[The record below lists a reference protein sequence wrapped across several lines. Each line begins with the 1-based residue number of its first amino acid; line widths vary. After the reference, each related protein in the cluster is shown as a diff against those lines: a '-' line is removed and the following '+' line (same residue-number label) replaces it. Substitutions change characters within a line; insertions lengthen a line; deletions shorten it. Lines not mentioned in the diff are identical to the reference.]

1 MGTVTIQD
9 VARLA
14 NVSSATVSHV
24 FNKTRFVSPEKIER
38 VLNAAKELNYTPNA
52 YAKSFRTGKK
62 NLIGFIVPDISNRF
76 FATII
81 EAVETTLSQYN
92 YKLIVANTKETGSR
106 ELEHLS
112 YFCSGVVDGLLIA
125 STLKNYSDIS
135 KYLTPNLPVLFVDRK
150 FDNMPW
156 CSATITNSDATY
168 RATRELIQNGHRK
181 IGFVAG
187 IPHLSTT
194 KGRIKGYLNAMVDAG
209 IEFKESWIAYGNS
222 MKTSAEGCVE
232 KLLHEECTAII
243 ISNGVMSLDV
253 ANYLHRIK
261 KPIPAV
267 YFDDDYKLDMA
278 PCFATISQPSFE
290 LGRNAAEQIMSL
302 IENPNQKIN
311 HIILTGTYNLTK
323 KEQ

>member
-1 MGTVTIQD
+1 MGTVTIRD

-24 FNKTRFVSPEKIER
+24 FNKTRFVSPEKTEQ
-38 VLNAAKELNYTPNA
+38 VLKAAKELNYTPNA

-92 YKLIVANTKETGSR
+92 YKLIVANTKETGTR

-125 STLKNYSDIS
+125 STFKNYSDIS
-135 KYLTPNLPVLFVDRK
+135 KYLNPNLPVLFVDRK

-156 CSATITNSDATY
+156 CSATITNTDATY
-168 RATRELIQNGHRK
+168 CATSDLIQSGHTK
-181 IGFVAG
+181 IGYVAG

-194 KGRIKGYLNAMVDAG
+194 KGRINGYLSAMRDAG
-209 IEFKESWIAYGNS
+209 IEVQESWITYGNS
-222 MKTSAEGCVE
+222 MKTSAEGCVQ
-232 KLLHEECTAII
+232 KLLQENCTALI

-253 ANYLHRIK
+253 ANYLYRMK
-261 KPIPAV
+261 KTVPAV

-278 PCFATISQPSFE
+278 PCFATISQPSYE
-290 LGRNAAEQIMSL
+290 LGKTAAEQIMCL
-302 IENPNQKIN
+302 IDNPNQQN
-311 HIILTGTYNLTK
+311 YHIILSGTYNRFK
-323 KEQ
+323 